1 MRIFD
6 GDAYRDATEEE
17 IAEFERAAEEEEER
31 RKSMPPSADDK
42 AEAYDI
48 LMGGGSV

>member
-6 GDAYRDATEEE
+6 GAAYRDATAEE
-17 IAEFERAAEEEEER
+17 IAAFEQAAREEKER
-31 RKSMPPSADDK
+31 RESMPPSADDK

-48 LMGGGSV
+48 LMGGAV